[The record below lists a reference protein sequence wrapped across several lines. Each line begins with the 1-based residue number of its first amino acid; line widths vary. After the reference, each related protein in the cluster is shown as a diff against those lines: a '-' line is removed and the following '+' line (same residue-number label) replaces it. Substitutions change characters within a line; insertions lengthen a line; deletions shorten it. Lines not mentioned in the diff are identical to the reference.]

1 MSSFKESN
9 GNNSLLSDTSI
20 SSDNLNFVGADEN
33 FGSPNAPTLTNK
45 SDKITEAM
53 WQCEIMKK
61 RLSCETRTRVSPL
74 NSEFSTANA
83 KKFRLNCLNQAL
95 QVQAR
100 EKEGQID
107 KQEKLKLEQQIEK
120 LQQKN
125 ETLNGQLLEL
135 QERYRVEVTK
145 LLSTHCDSDT
155 RVC

>member
-20 SSDNLNFVGADEN
+20 SSDNLNFVGANEN

-45 SDKITEAM
+45 SDKITEAIRNH
-53 WQCEIMKK
+53 EKAIELRDENT
-61 RLSCETRTRVSPL
+61 RLVSEL
-74 NSEFSTANA
+74 ATVNA
-83 KKFRLNCLNQAL
+83 DKFRLNCLNRAL
-95 QVQAR
+95 QEQTR
-100 EKEGQID
+100 EKERLID
-107 KQEKLKLEQQIEK
+107 KQEKTELKLEQQVEK

-155 RVC
+155 NVC

>member
-1 MSSFKESN
+1 
-9 GNNSLLSDTSI
+9 
-20 SSDNLNFVGADEN
+20 
-33 FGSPNAPTLTNK
+33 
-45 SDKITEAM
+45 
-53 WQCEIMKK
+53 MKK

-74 NSEFSTANA
+74 NCPQQTRRSFVSIVSIE
-83 KKFRLNCLNQAL
+83 AL
-95 QVQAR
+95 QVQAC

-107 KQEKLKLEQQIEK
+107 KQEKIELKLEQQIEK

-145 LLSTHCDSDT
+145 LLSTYCDSDT

>member
-20 SSDNLNFVGADEN
+20 SSDNLNFVGANEN

-45 SDKITEAM
+45 SDKITEAIRNH
-53 WQCEIMKK
+53 EKAIELRDENT
-61 RLSCETRTRVSPL
+61 RLVSEL
-74 NSEFSTANA
+74 ATVNA
-83 KKFRLNCLNQAL
+83 DKFRLNCLNQAL
-95 QVQAR
+95 QEQTR
-100 EKEGQID
+100 EKERLID
-107 KQEKLKLEQQIEK
+107 KQEKTELKLEQQVEK

-155 RVC
+155 KVW

>member
-1 MSSFKESN
+1 
-9 GNNSLLSDTSI
+9 
-20 SSDNLNFVGADEN
+20 
-33 FGSPNAPTLTNK
+33 
-45 SDKITEAM
+45 
-53 WQCEIMKK
+53 MKK
-61 RLSCETRTRVSPL
+61 RLSYEMKTRVSSL
-74 NSEFSTANA
+74 NYQQQTRRRFVSIVSI
-83 KKFRLNCLNQAL
+83 R

-145 LLSTHCDSDT
+145 LLSTHCDSDSDT

>member
-20 SSDNLNFVGADEN
+20 SSDNLNFVGANEN

-45 SDKITEAM
+45 SDKITEAIRNH
-53 WQCEIMKK
+53 EKAIELRDENT
-61 RLSCETRTRVSPL
+61 RLVSEL
-74 NSEFSTANA
+74 ATVNA
-83 KKFRLNCLNQAL
+83 DKFRLNCLNRAL
-95 QVQAR
+95 QEQTR
-100 EKEGQID
+100 EKERLID
-107 KQEKLKLEQQIEK
+107 KQEKTELKLEQQVEK

-155 RVC
+155 KVW

>member
-20 SSDNLNFVGADEN
+20 SSDNLNFADADEN

-53 WQCEIMKK
+53 RNHEKAIELRNENT
-61 RLSCETRTRVSPL
+61 RLA
-74 NSEFSTANA
+74 SELSTANA
-83 KKFRLNCLNQAL
+83 EKFRLNCLNQAL
-95 QVQAR
+95 QEKVH
-100 EKEGQID
+100 EKERLID
-107 KQEKLKLEQQIEK
+107 KQEKIELKLEQQIEK

-125 ETLNGQLLEL
+125 ETLNAQLLEL
-135 QERYRVEVTK
+135 QERYRIEVTK
-145 LLSTHCDSDT
+145 LLSTHCDSDSDT